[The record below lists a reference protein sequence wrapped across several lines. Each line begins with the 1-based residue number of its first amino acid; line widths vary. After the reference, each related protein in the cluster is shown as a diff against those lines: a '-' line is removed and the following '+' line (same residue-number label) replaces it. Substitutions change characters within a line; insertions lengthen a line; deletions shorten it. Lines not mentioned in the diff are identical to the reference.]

1 MTLLASDLTE
11 DQWLRTVLD
20 LAAAYGWRTYHVDNS
35 ARKVTRRSG
44 SWAWV
49 RNVNVQGKGFP
60 DLVLVRAKDGR
71 LIFAELKTNTGHVD
85 HEQRQWLNDL
95 EAVHDEV
102 HHQSGNLMR
111 DHIEV
116 FIWRPRDYD
125 AMERAL
131 RPT

>member
-44 SWAWV
+44 SVAWV